1 MPKRPTF
8 HLMLA
13 PNCQVAVEA
22 TDVNTALTVARDA
35 RPFLEYASATLSV
48 PDPGETEF
56 TLTCLLC
63 QAVDQERDG
72 RSQLVAMQEHQM
84 EAHGLTPEHFRAS
97 VRVFCGNDGEGCF
110 VWAVP
115 PALAKELHLPHLSY
129 LRAIRGRMRPA
140 STHNASPDESPVTLV
155 FRHPFDASETRQEVL
170 LIDEDALA
178 WYGYLR
184 DRASTDEVL
193 VWPKGEWKRAEE
205 R

>member
-22 TDVNTALTVARDA
+22 ADVNTALTVARDA
-35 RPFLEYASATLSV
+35 RPFLEHASATLSV
-48 PDPGETEF
+48 PEPSSDGETKH

-63 QAVDQERDG
+63 QAVDPEREG

-84 EAHGLTPEHFRAS
+84 EMHGLTSEHFRAS
-97 VRVFCGNDGEGCF
+97 VRVFCGNNGEGCY

-115 PALAKELHLPHLSY
+115 PALAKELYLPHLSY
-129 LRAIRGRMRPA
+129 LRAIRRRMRPA
-140 STHNASPDESPVTLV
+140 SVADESSVTLV
-155 FRHPFDASETRQEVL
+155 FRHPFDASEMRQEVL

-184 DRASTDEVL
+184 DRASTEEVL
-193 VWPKGEWKRAEE
+193 MWPKGEWKRAEE